1 MFNIEY
7 AHSPVFI
14 NEDGSCIFMMVKFF
28 EFNEELPFNAT
39 SYDSEPHGVDLYNRA
54 KAEEFGTVAECP
66 WPDVSTNNSQP
77 ISQGTQQA

>member
-1 MFNIEY
+1 MFTLEY
-7 AHSPVFI
+7 AKDPFWNNHKGDSI
-14 NEDGSCIFMMVKFF
+14 HLTVKFE

>member
-28 EFNEELPFNAT
+28 EFNEELPFNET
-39 SYDSEPHGVDLYNRA
+39 TYDPHDHGRELHTRA
-54 KAEEFGTVAECP
+54 LAGEFGNIAPYVALTP
-66 WPDVSTNNSQP
+66 ASDQPHTTGSQ
-77 ISQGTQQA
+77 TL